1 MTSNDKWV
9 LPEDPQRKGHLD
21 ANESRWRSAMTLS
34 ASLFCDLH
42 LIIVVQK

>member
-9 LPEDPQRKGHLD
+9 LPTDPQRKGHLD
-21 ANESRWRSAMTLS
+21 ANESRWKSAMTLS

-42 LIIVVQK
+42 LIFVAQK